1 MDAAE
6 MVSEGKLKQGFFLA
20 TLVSTVAGTFITS
33 INLYD
38 RLIEQRRQKK
48 LDRGQNKRI
57 KELEQRLN
65 EAEEEKERIKE
76 ESTKG
81 TSGGSDGDNEFRNS
95 LQQNGKMVQNEYNRY
110 FANLGPKFAEGD
122 LVAQNQIQSQIIL
135 LQGSVIKLLEE
146 AILTG
151 TLPDLNRLYNTS
163 EFARESS
170 IRALRDQ
177 YQRLLDSA
185 PPRAIQQQR
194 RPTGPM
200 RRISS
205 TPSLRGDRSTTN
217 STWSHG
223 APLKKAVTHPSNA
236 GEPLFCRC
244 AREMQYTSKP
254 LHSVLADDRGAAV
267 CAGCGVG
274 VDDGDDAEG
283 CRSWRIEKELAVRAG
298 GRRGSANDDRM
309 AMISRGTNSLPDS
322 EIVVLTYL
330 LTRRFIFKCHREDSG
345 YACYLC
351 CLYNDRDTLCRSE
364 EGLVNHVTSKHSVR
378 EYSGDRDIK
387 ELGRSPSF
395 R

>member
-1 MDAAE
+1 MDAAD

-48 LDRGQNKRI
+48 RERGQNKRI

-65 EAEEEKERIKE
+65 QAEEEKERIRE

-81 TSGGSDGDNEFRNS
+81 SRGSDGDNEFRNS
-95 LQQNGKMVQNEYNRY
+95 LQQSGNMVQQQYDRY

-151 TLPDLNRLYNTS
+151 TLPDLNRLYNTA
-163 EFARESS
+163 EFAREGS

-177 YQRLLDSA
+177 YQRLLESA
-185 PPRAIQQQR
+185 PPQR

-205 TPSLRGDRSTTN
+205 TPSLQARSTD
-217 STWSHG
+217 SAWSDRR
-223 APLKKAVTHPSNA
+223 PPQKALTHHSND
-236 GEPLFCRC
+236 GPLFCRG
-244 AREMQYTSKP
+244 AKALQQTSRP
-254 LHSVLADDRGAAV
+254 LESVITVDRSSAV
-267 CAGCGVG
+267 CAACGASAG
-274 VDDGDDAEG
+274 DGDDADG
-283 CRSWRIEKELAVRAG
+283 CRSWRIEKELAVR
-298 GRRGSANDDRM
+298 GRG
-309 AMISRGTNSLPDS
+309 
-322 EIVVLTYL
+322 
-330 LTRRFIFKCHREDSG
+330 
-345 YACYLC
+345 
-351 CLYNDRDTLCRSE
+351 
-364 EGLVNHVTSKHSVR
+364 
-378 EYSGDRDIK
+378 
-387 ELGRSPSF
+387 
-395 R
+395 